1 MTKGTEV
8 SDCST
13 VSGFQHTELRQRT
26 TGTAAGEVQARAMER
41 PRMVSLAIRT
51 RSART
56 AAMPPPLMTGS
67 RNGADPK
74 ETGRPLSHG
83 TWCAMPWNQTRSRG
97 KSGAVGRVGTCTGVH
112 RIGSD
117 RAAISC

>member
-1 MTKGTEV
+1 MTKGTKV
-8 SDCST
+8 SDWST

-41 PRMVSLAIRT
+41 PRMVALAT
-51 RSART
+51 S
-56 AAMPPPLMTGS
+56 S
-67 RNGADPK
+67 RNGSDPK
-74 ETGRPLSHG
+74 DTGRALSHG
-83 TWCAMPWNQTRSRG
+83 TWRYIPSIQTL
-97 KSGAVGRVGTCTGVH
+97 GRVVAGAADRAGVWTGFCTGVAAVH